1 MPQSQQTIPR
11 NTHTTSM
18 KLEYAMEKVQELR
31 AQGLTMNAIGQQL
44 GVSRQRVHQILHAR
58 EIQSQIESKWTN
70 GAPKRCLKIIESLKL
85 TTKQEVAEAIILQRI
100 TPNMTKNFGIRS
112 YFDLC
117 EWANVQPPSDLTY
130 PKRYNAI
137 IHS

>member
-1 MPQSQQTIPR
+1 
-11 NTHTTSM
+11 M

-44 GVSRQRVHQILHAR
+44 GVSRQRIHQIIHSKEMR
-58 EIQSQIESKWTN
+58 SKIESVWTH
-70 GAPKRCLKIIESLKL
+70 GMPKRCLKIIESLKL

-100 TPNMTKNFGIRS
+100 TPNMTKNFGLRS

-130 PKRYNAI
+130 QRRYNAI

>member
-1 MPQSQQTIPR
+1 
-11 NTHTTSM
+11 M

-44 GVSRQRVHQILHAR
+44 GVSRQRIHQIIHSKEMR
-58 EIQSQIESKWTN
+58 SKIESVWTN
-70 GAPKRCLKIIESLKL
+70 GMPKRCLKIIESLKL

-100 TPNMTKNFGIRS
+100 TPNMTKNFGLRS

-117 EWANVQPPSDLTY
+117 EWANAQPPSDLTY
-130 PKRYNAI
+130 QKRYNAI

>member
-1 MPQSQQTIPR
+1 
-11 NTHTTSM
+11 M

-31 AQGLTMNAIGQQL
+31 AQGLTMHAIGQQL
-44 GVSRQRVHQILHAR
+44 GVSRQRIHQIIHSKEMR
-58 EIQSQIESKWTN
+58 SKIESVWTH
-70 GAPKRCLKIIESLKL
+70 GMPKRCLKIIESLKL

-100 TPNMTKNFGIRS
+100 TPNMTKNFGLRS

-117 EWANVQPPSDLTY
+117 EWADVAPPTTLTY
-130 PKRYNAI
+130 QRRYNAI

>member
-1 MPQSQQTIPR
+1 
-11 NTHTTSM
+11 M

-44 GVSRQRVHQILHAR
+44 GVSRQRIHQIIHSKEMR
-58 EIQSQIESKWTN
+58 SKIESVWTN
-70 GAPKRCLKIIESLKL
+70 GMPKRCLKIIESLKL

-100 TPNMTKNFGIRS
+100 TPNMTKNFGLRS

-117 EWANVQPPSDLTY
+117 EWANAQPPSNLTY